1 MSSTSPIPVS
11 RSRAAK
17 IPSDQRKLLEKQ
29 DSWAVDL
36 RNQPHGL
43 VNVPDHILEAAKAAH
58 LAQKRKSQGQT
69 PKSKK
74 RSASPVAPF
83 SSKRIRNGATATPK
97 ANSERPPQSS
107 PERLIPWSP
116 SPPRD
121 QPTKANPIQVA
132 VETTTQS
139 QIVHETPETGSTRP
153 GPSQRQRPS
162 VPTFENPPPSESEDD
177 METRIPDAQPLVNI
191 SINQSAV
198 RSNRPVPPLPST
210 DKPMATPPCAQPS
223 NSTQSSGP
231 DPAVA
236 NKASPEKTGRS
247 ERGKSRLVFK
257 PIDVDDVG
265 KRKKRNYPEKE
276 RLKSTIMPPAV
287 DISRPASSD
296 SFVPST
302 YKVPATQ
309 ESIRESIEGNEYRD
323 EEDERTD
330 RAEVTIPSSDSQEDT
345 RKSTNRHSVSALK
358 SKSLPN
364 VRSAANQARPSIR
377 QAQQQQAQ
385 QRRIQQQTT
394 PTPMGPPK
402 RITST
407 NSHKP
412 LVNHEVARQPPSAV
426 PSSIAPGAPLEPFE
440 TFVQHYPTYASGDGG
455 RVATGTKL
463 HFITACVYLN
473 YLRSKKLLRD
483 YMYDE
488 FIRAFPRYY
497 KEYVDGTR
505 RPAMVAIK
513 WFNKQTDPPVFT
525 KHLVHRGN
533 LSHIMRMYPD
543 EFIEVNEK
551 LLKKKDGDELSIYT
565 SSEIEESSDEQDAS
579 SPVLKRPGKKA
590 PSPSPPVA
598 SYESAMDITLSE
610 ILPAHVSSS
619 IRRPSVA
626 AGKETEHEMWPG
638 TTPRSEQRSEPRSDQ
653 RPEQRPTPRLE
664 KRPERRPTQRLE
676 RMAEQSPALLPSS
689 KTRRTTLQAQP
700 EPSRTQHVTTQAPPP
715 PSPNIPEPSM
725 LPPSSIPDPVSSI
738 RKGPRPSPYLE
749 KLASRSRASL
759 GSSASPSSTMDE
771 ERRRAKLLR
780 HIRRNR
786 QVDKPTPAAV
796 TQGVRSSSSR
806 RTETKR

>member
-43 VNVPDHILEAAKAAH
+43 LNVPDHILEAAKAAH

-74 RSASPVAPF
+74 RSASPVAPV
-83 SSKRIRNGATATPK
+83 SSKRMRNGTTTTPK

-139 QIVHETPETGSTRP
+139 QIVHETPETGSTRS
-153 GPSQRQRPS
+153 GPLQRQRPS

-177 METRIPDAQPLVNI
+177 METRIPDAQPLLDI

-198 RSNRPVPPLPST
+198 RSNRAVPPLPST
-210 DKPMATPPCAQPS
+210 DKPMATPPCAQLS
-223 NSTQSSGP
+223 NSTQSSGL

-265 KRKKRNYPEKE
+265 KKKKKRNYPEKE
-276 RLKSTIMPPAV
+276 RLKPTIMPPAV
-287 DISRPASSD
+287 DSSRPASSD

-302 YKVPATQ
+302 YEVPATQ
-309 ESIRESIEGNEYRD
+309 ESIRESIEGNEDRD

-330 RAEVTIPSSDSQEDT
+330 RAEVTIPPTDSQEDT
-345 RKSTNRHSVSALK
+345 RKASNRHSVSALK

-364 VRSAANQARPSIR
+364 VRSAANQARPSTR

-455 RVATGTKL
+455 RVAAGTKL

-579 SPVLKRPGKKA
+579 SPVLKRPDKKA
-590 PSPSPPVA
+590 PSPSPPVTSSCIELHAEAVCSLRKGNGARDVA
-598 SYESAMDITLSE
+598 SHNAEVGAKIRGKVRSKARAKANTQARAEAGTKARTEANATAKANAREKAGTEARAKARENGRTESSTAPVIQDSQDYVASAARALTNSARHNPGASSPFTQNPRTINATTIIYSR
-610 ILPAHVSSS
+610 SS
-619 IRRPSVA
+619 IIN
-626 AGKETEHEMWPG
+626 K
-638 TTPRSEQRSEPRSDQ
+638 
-653 RPEQRPTPRLE
+653 
-664 KRPERRPTQRLE
+664 K
-676 RMAEQSPALLPSS
+676 
-689 KTRRTTLQAQP
+689 
-700 EPSRTQHVTTQAPPP
+700 
-715 PSPNIPEPSM
+715 
-725 LPPSSIPDPVSSI
+725 
-738 RKGPRPSPYLE
+738 
-749 KLASRSRASL
+749 
-759 GSSASPSSTMDE
+759 GSSAVPIFGEACLQES
-771 ERRRAKLLR
+771 
-780 HIRRNR
+780 R
-786 QVDKPTPAAV
+786 QFG
-796 TQGVRSSSSR
+796 Q
-806 RTETKR
+806 

>member
-1 MSSTSPIPVS
+1 MSSTSPLPVS

-43 VNVPDHILEAAKAAH
+43 VNVPHHILEAAKAAH

-74 RSASPVAPF
+74 RSASPVAPV
-83 SSKRIRNGATATPK
+83 SSKRMRNGAETTPK

-121 QPTKANPIQVA
+121 QPEKANPIQVA

-153 GPSQRQRPS
+153 GPLQRQRPS

-177 METRIPDAQPLVNI
+177 METRIPDAQSLLNI

-198 RSNRPVPPLPST
+198 RSNRTVPPLPST
-210 DKPMATPPCAQPS
+210 DKPMATPPCAHPS
-223 NSTQSSGP
+223 NSTQSSGL
-231 DPAVA
+231 DPAAA
-236 NKASPEKTGRS
+236 NIASPEKTGRS

-265 KRKKRNYPEKE
+265 KKKKRNYPEKE
-276 RLKSTIMPPAV
+276 RLKPTIMPPAV
-287 DISRPASSD
+287 DSSRPASSD

-309 ESIRESIEGNEYRD
+309 ESIRESIEGNEDRD
-323 EEDERTD
+323 EEGERTD
-330 RAEVTIPSSDSQEDT
+330 QVEVTIPSTDSQEDT
-345 RKSTNRHSVSALK
+345 RKSSNRHSVSALK

-364 VRSAANQARPSIR
+364 VRSAANQARPSTR
-377 QAQQQQAQ
+377 QAQQQQAQQRRIQ

-402 RITST
+402 RITSI

-455 RVATGTKL
+455 RVAAGTKL

-565 SSEIEESSDEQDAS
+565 SSENEESSDEQDVS

-619 IRRPSVA
+619 MRRPSVT
-626 AGKETEHEMWPG
+626 AGKETEHEIRAEAGTKVRTEANATAKANGREKANTEARAKARDDRTEPS
-638 TTPRSEQRSEPRSDQ
+638 TTPVIQDSQDYVASAARALTNPARHNPGASSPFTQNPR
-653 RPEQRPTPRLE
+653 TINA
-664 KRPERRPTQRLE
+664 TTIIY
-676 RMAEQSPALLPSS
+676 
-689 KTRRTTLQAQP
+689 TR
-700 EPSRTQHVTTQAPPP
+700 
-715 PSPNIPEPSM
+715 
-725 LPPSSIPDPVSSI
+725 SSII
-738 RKGPRPSPYLE
+738 NKE
-749 KLASRSRASL
+749 
-759 GSSASPSSTMDE
+759 GSSAVAIFGEACLE
-771 ERRRAKLLR
+771 ES
-780 HIRRNR
+780 R
-786 QVDKPTPAAV
+786 QFG
-796 TQGVRSSSSR
+796 Q
-806 RTETKR
+806 

>member
-1 MSSTSPIPVS
+1 
-11 RSRAAK
+11 
-17 IPSDQRKLLEKQ
+17 
-29 DSWAVDL
+29 
-36 RNQPHGL
+36 
-43 VNVPDHILEAAKAAH
+43 
-58 LAQKRKSQGQT
+58 
-69 PKSKK
+69 
-74 RSASPVAPF
+74 
-83 SSKRIRNGATATPK
+83 
-97 ANSERPPQSS
+97 
-107 PERLIPWSP
+107 
-116 SPPRD
+116 
-121 QPTKANPIQVA
+121 
-132 VETTTQS
+132 
-139 QIVHETPETGSTRP
+139 
-153 GPSQRQRPS
+153 
-162 VPTFENPPPSESEDD
+162 
-177 METRIPDAQPLVNI
+177 
-191 SINQSAV
+191 
-198 RSNRPVPPLPST
+198 
-210 DKPMATPPCAQPS
+210 MATPPCAQPS
-223 NSTQSSGP
+223 NSTQSSGL

-265 KRKKRNYPEKE
+265 KKKKRNYPEKE
-276 RLKSTIMPPAV
+276 RLKPTIMPPAV
-287 DISRPASSD
+287 DSSRPASSD

-309 ESIRESIEGNEYRD
+309 ESIRESIEGNEDRG
-323 EEDERTD
+323 EEDEGTD
-330 RAEVTIPSSDSQEDT
+330 RAEVTIPSTDSQEDT
-345 RKSTNRHSVSALK
+345 RKPSNRHSVSALK

-364 VRSAANQARPSIR
+364 VRSAANQARPSTR

-455 RVATGTKL
+455 RVAAGTKL

-497 KEYVDGTR
+497 KE
-505 RPAMVAIK
+505 
-513 WFNKQTDPPVFT
+513 
-525 KHLVHRGN
+525 GN

-565 SSEIEESSDEQDAS
+565 SSENEESSDEQDVS

-619 IRRPSVA
+619 MRRPSVA
-626 AGKETEHEMWPG
+626 AGKETEHEMRAEARTKVKTEANATAKANAREKANTEARAKVRNDRTEPS
-638 TTPRSEQRSEPRSDQ
+638 TTPVIQDSQDYVTSAARALTNSARHNPGASSPFTQNPR
-653 RPEQRPTPRLE
+653 TINA
-664 KRPERRPTQRLE
+664 TTIIY
-676 RMAEQSPALLPSS
+676 
-689 KTRRTTLQAQP
+689 TR
-700 EPSRTQHVTTQAPPP
+700 
-715 PSPNIPEPSM
+715 
-725 LPPSSIPDPVSSI
+725 SSII
-738 RKGPRPSPYLE
+738 NKE
-749 KLASRSRASL
+749 
-759 GSSASPSSTMDE
+759 GSSAVPIFGKACLE
-771 ERRRAKLLR
+771 ES
-780 HIRRNR
+780 R
-786 QVDKPTPAAV
+786 QFG
-796 TQGVRSSSSR
+796 Q
-806 RTETKR
+806 

>member
-74 RSASPVAPF
+74 RSASPVAPV

-153 GPSQRQRPS
+153 APPQRQRPS

-198 RSNRPVPPLPST
+198 RSNRAVPPLPST

-223 NSTQSSGP
+223 NSTQSSGL

-265 KRKKRNYPEKE
+265 KKTKKRRRNYPEKE
-276 RLKSTIMPPAV
+276 RLKPTIMPPAV
-287 DISRPASSD
+287 DSSRPASSD

-309 ESIRESIEGNEYRD
+309 ESIRESIEGNEDRD
-323 EEDERTD
+323 EEV
-330 RAEVTIPSSDSQEDT
+330 EVTIPSTDSQEDT
-345 RKSTNRHSVSALK
+345 RKSSNRHSVFALK

-364 VRSAANQARPSIR
+364 VRSAANQARPSTR

-402 RITST
+402 RIIST
-407 NSHKP
+407 NSHEP

-565 SSEIEESSDEQDAS
+565 SSEIGESSDEQDAS

-590 PSPSPPVA
+590 PSPSPPVE

-619 IRRPSVA
+619 MRRPSVA

-638 TTPRSEQRSEPRSDQ
+638 TTPRSEQRSEPRS
-653 RPEQRPTPRLE
+653 EPRSE
-664 KRPERRPTQRLE
+664 QRLE

-700 EPSRTQHVTTQAPPP
+700 EPSRTRHVTTQAPPP
-715 PSPNIPEPSM
+715 PSPKIPEPSM

-759 GSSASPSSTMDE
+759 GSSASPTSTMDE